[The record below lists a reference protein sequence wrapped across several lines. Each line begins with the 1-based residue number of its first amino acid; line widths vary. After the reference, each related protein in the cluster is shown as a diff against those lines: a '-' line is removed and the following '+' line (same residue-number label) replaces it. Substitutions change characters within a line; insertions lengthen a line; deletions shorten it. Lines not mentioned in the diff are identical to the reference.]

1 MKEQFAVD
9 EQRWRKWWGEKKAFW
24 LSTKPLIMLLKAKGA
39 FQYAILSG
47 ELSPLPLWQHLLA
60 LPIRFIFKIWIYFL
74 RQWTSG
80 KHYFIP
86 ISSLIGGYAL
96 ILVWL
101 YYTFESRFEKLASLT
116 IKNWDDLRSIG
127 FLVASLIAIP
137 AGAIGYFLSAR
148 RTQAMQED
156 NRLKLQQQDREEFS
170 RALELIDKSD
180 SATVGAIRTLTNL
193 GLTRA
198 DYQSTS
204 LSLLVSYLESKAK
217 KGNEG
222 IRPDG
227 DKFLNQIQQAFLG
240 VCDLNDKSQA
250 NGEMHSI
257 QQLELVNLDLSKI
270 NFGGGLKITS
280 ILFRDCKFFGIN
292 SIGTIICQ
300 SNFLNCNFENASF
313 LNCNFLMGKH
323 GFEMS
328 IKGSKLENCSI
339 SGTDFSGVT
348 FFDANQFL
356 HCRYFSSMPPKGLP
370 SRVFNDI
377 DQMTLDA
384 GECGME
390 FEMNLP
396 TPYLYAI
403 YGEPAQNP
411 RHSTRVEAETFWSA
425 DGNEKYR
432 PRDREGNLIE
442 IVYPDESE
450 DLSDDDCP
458 PSPHRE

>member
-1 MKEQFAVD
+1 MC
-9 EQRWRKWWGEKKAFW
+9 
-24 LSTKPLIMLLKAKGA
+24 
-39 FQYAILSG
+39 ILTG
-47 ELSPLPLWQHLLA
+47 YFLCLC
-60 LPIRFIFKIWIYFL
+60 IGYFIF
-74 RQWTSG
+74 
-80 KHYFIP
+80 
-86 ISSLIGGYAL
+86 
-96 ILVWL
+96 
-101 YYTFESRFEKLASLT
+101 EDRFEILADLKVKT
-116 IKNWDDLRSIG
+116 WDDLRAFGLTTAGI
-127 FLVASLIAIP
+127 FAIP

-170 RALELIDKSD
+170 RALELIDKGD
-180 SATVGAIRTLTNL
+180 SAAVGAIRTLTNL
-193 GLTRA
+193 GLTKE

-217 KGNEG
+217 KGNKG

-227 DKFLNQIQQAFLG
+227 DKFLNQIQQAFWG

-250 NGEMHSI
+250 NSERHSI

-280 ILFRDCKFFGIN
+280 ILFRDCNFIGIK
-292 SIGTIICQ
+292 SIKTIICQ

-313 LNCNFLMGKH
+313 LNCDFLLGKQ
-323 GFEMS
+323 GFDIS
-328 IKGSKLENCSI
+328 IKGSNLEDCSI

-348 FFDANQFL
+348 SFDANQFL

-390 FEMNLP
+390 LEMCLP
-396 TPYLYAI
+396 SPFLYAI
-403 YGEPAQNP
+403 YGEPVQNP

-450 DLSDDDCP
+450 DLSNDD
-458 PSPHRE
+458 